1 MGANFL
7 QALAVK
13 SLHLVCGPPGS
24 GKSTY
29 AATLATSLGAAFF
42 DSDTTTERM
51 VRAGLAGLGLS
62 PDDRDSP
69 EYKTHFRAAVYA
81 TLFDLARANLGHLPV
96 VIAGPFTR
104 ESADPQWP
112 AQLAAE
118 FATDVQIHFVHA
130 APELR
135 RARLVARGEP
145 RDLAKL
151 ANWDAYVATCRED
164 PPPFP
169 HVWGESKV

>member
-1 MGANFL
+1 
-7 QALAVK
+7 VK
-13 SLHLVCGPPGS
+13 PLHLVCGPPGS

-29 AATLATSLGAAFF
+29 GAALAASIGAAFF
-42 DSDTTTERM
+42 DSDTATERL
-51 VRAGLAGLGLS
+51 VRAGMCGLGLS

-81 TLFDLARANLGHLPV
+81 TLFDLAKANLGHLPV

-104 ESADPQWP
+104 ESADPLWP
-112 AQLAAE
+112 DRLSAE
-118 FATDVQIHFVHA
+118 FVTTVDIHFVHA
-130 APELR
+130 PPELR
-135 RARLVARGEP
+135 RTRLIARSEP

-151 ANWDAYVATCRED
+151 ANWDAYLATCREA

-169 HVWGESKV
+169 HVSVGQGT

>member
-1 MGANFL
+1 
-7 QALAVK
+7 VK
-13 SLHLVCGPPGS
+13 PLHLVCGPPGS

-29 AATLATSLGAAFF
+29 GAALAASIGAAFF
-42 DSDTTTERM
+42 DSDTATERL
-51 VRAGLAGLGLS
+51 VRAGMRGLGLS

-81 TLFDLARANLGHLPV
+81 TLFDLAEANLGHLPV

-104 ESADPQWP
+104 ESADPLWP
-112 AQLAAE
+112 DRLSAE
-118 FATDVQIHFVHA
+118 FVTTVDIHFVHA
-130 APELR
+130 PPELR
-135 RARLVARGEP
+135 RTRLIARSEP

-151 ANWDAYVATCRED
+151 ANWDAYLATCREA

-169 HVWGESKV
+169 HVSVGQGT